1 MTDLN
6 IVELIEKNPIT
17 KLSNN
22 YNNKLLN
29 KIKEKFN
36 EEQQKLF
43 VSSFYCYLNYDKNKD
58 FVIDLDNVW
67 KWLGFAQKVK
77 GKNLL
82 EKNFILDKDYIN
94 FAPQVRGAKNE
105 SITLPAGKAKT
116 NDKDYINLTL
126 PAGKV
131 SCDSNLKNEKKWGG
145 HLKQTFMMTI
155 NCFKKFCLKAGT
167 KKADEIHE
175 YYIKMEETL
184 HEIVEE
190 ESNELRLQLENKE
203 KELEDTKTNAQ
214 KEQLLSAEKA
224 TISQFSVNHEC
235 VYFGIINNTN
245 TNNEKLIKF
254 GHTNNLS
261 KRMNEH
267 KNLYD
272 NFILINAFKVQ
283 NKVEIE
289 NSIKKHPKIMKQIRS
304 IEVNNKM
311 KTELIAYDTHFSIE
325 KLTFYIKDIIQSK
338 TYNIENFNKLMD
350 RNDFLE
356 NENSHLKEEIEKK
369 NEIINKQN
377 LENIE
382 YKEKIEKQNIKIE
395 SIHNQEESVYKN
407 ALIPEDDLHKRFNEF
422 INQICIVRPDVEELS
437 VNLEGRYRLWNQK
450 KPTKEVFHALK
461 NYLDFRFKPKKIKT
475 QHGYLGI
482 KLKEI
487 EYKKRLVDSDIETF
501 IFEKCKFSDCGK
513 VLNSILLKEYQK
525 WKESI
530 DKPLFENDMKEIK
543 TYLNECQHALKAT
556 VWTEHGNNEGYYGLC
571 LNEDFYA
578 TKVQQKN
585 TRGKQI
591 QKKNAE
597 THDLLGTWDSIFSAS
612 IEENI
617 SRAKMSRCVK
627 NKTII
632 QDYYYCEAT

>member
-155 NCFKKFCLKAGT
+155 NCFKKFCLKADT

-203 KELEDTKTNAQ
+203 K
-214 KEQLLSAEKA
+214 
-224 TISQFSVNHEC
+224 
-235 VYFGIINNTN
+235 
-245 TNNEKLIKF
+245 
-254 GHTNNLS
+254 
-261 KRMNEH
+261 
-267 KNLYD
+267 
-272 NFILINAFKVQ
+272 
-283 NKVEIE
+283 
-289 NSIKKHPKIMKQIRS
+289 
-304 IEVNNKM
+304 
-311 KTELIAYDTHFSIE
+311 
-325 KLTFYIKDIIQSK
+325 
-338 TYNIENFNKLMD
+338 
-350 RNDFLE
+350 
-356 NENSHLKEEIEKK
+356 
-369 NEIINKQN
+369 
-377 LENIE
+377 
-382 YKEKIEKQNIKIE
+382 
-395 SIHNQEESVYKN
+395 
-407 ALIPEDDLHKRFNEF
+407 FNEEQQKF
-422 INQICIVRPDVEELS
+422 IR
-437 VNLEGRYRLWNQK
+437 
-450 KPTKEVFHALK
+450 
-461 NYLDFRFKPKKIKT
+461 KKI
-475 QHGYLGI
+475 Y
-482 KLKEI
+482 
-487 EYKKRLVDSDIETF
+487 S
-501 IFEKCKFSDCGK
+501 
-513 VLNSILLKEYQK
+513 
-525 WKESI
+525 
-530 DKPLFENDMKEIK
+530 
-543 TYLNECQHALKAT
+543 
-556 VWTEHGNNEGYYGLC
+556 
-571 LNEDFYA
+571 
-578 TKVQQKN
+578 
-585 TRGKQI
+585 
-591 QKKNAE
+591 
-597 THDLLGTWDSIFSAS
+597 
-612 IEENI
+612 
-617 SRAKMSRCVK
+617 
-627 NKTII
+627 
-632 QDYYYCEAT
+632 